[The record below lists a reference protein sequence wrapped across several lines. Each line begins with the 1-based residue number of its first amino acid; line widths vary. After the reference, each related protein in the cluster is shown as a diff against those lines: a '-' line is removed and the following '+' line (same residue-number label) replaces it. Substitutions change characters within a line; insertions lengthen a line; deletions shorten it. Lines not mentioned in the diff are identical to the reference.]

1 MGISKPTLAGIIKLG
16 FKIPTPIQRAAIPV
30 ALQGKDVLVMART
43 GLALLPVF
51 SM

>member
-1 MGISKPTLAGIIKLG
+1 MGISKPVLAGIIKLG

-30 ALQGKDVLVMART
+30 ALQGKDVVVMART
-43 GLALLPVF
+43 GLGLFPAL